1 MIIHHEPDDT
11 LREQATSYALGMMN
25 DDETR
30 RFEEHCRRCTVC
42 RKEMQES
49 LAAFA
54 GIGTLLEAEPSPST
68 KSRVMSAIAKES
80 HVDAPNPNDR
90 DHARTGDT
98 EPAVAADH
106 PALQPWKSWESSQK
120 SPMTFV
126 FGQDGAF
133 EPTAIPGIEARRLY
147 VDEKG
152 RRTTMLVRMAPG
164 TSYPAHRHGGFEE
177 CFVLSGDLRVG
188 ETVMKAGDYQYCHES
203 TIHVDQ
209 STEKGCLLFLVS
221 SLDDDIV

>member
-25 DDETR
+25 DDEAR
-30 RFEEHCRRCTVC
+30 RFEDHCRTCGVC
-42 RKEMQES
+42 RKEMQDS
-49 LAAFA
+49 LAAFC
-54 GIGTLLEAEPSPST
+54 GIGSLLEAEPTPST
-68 KSRVMSAIAKES
+68 KSRVMTAIAPTNASDAARRDADIRPDVDRS
-80 HVDAPNPNDR
+80 HG
-90 DHARTGDT
+90 H
-98 EPAVAADH
+98 VAGDH
-106 PALQPWKSWESSQK
+106 PALQPWKAWNASKK

-126 FGQDGAF
+126 FGGDGAF

-147 VDEKG
+147 VDEEG

-164 TSYPAHRHGGFEE
+164 TSYPSHRHGGFEE

-188 ETVMKAGDYQYCHES
+188 DTVMHAGDYQFCRES

-209 STEKGCLLFLVS
+209 STEQGCLLFLVS
-221 SLDDDIV
+221 SLDDDII